1 MSNQTLK
8 TSDNEL
14 FKVEAVVAMK
24 FCASNQYFD
33 SLMTKDITKRTSTIV
48 IPLLNVESRALA
60 RRAHHLLQ
68 ETSRENEREGIWEKC
83 E

>member
-33 SLMTKDITKRTSTIV
+33 SMMTKAMTKTSPNAPPPSLS
-48 IPLLNVESRALA
+48 PLLNVESRALA

-68 ETSRENEREGIWEKC
+68 ETSRENEREGI
-83 E
+83 